1 MRGIKHELLPI
12 GITAGQM
19 KNTDFPNDAY
29 MLMFS
34 EELLSP
40 ENEFYERLCG
50 GLLLF
55 VTTRWC
61 CL

>member
-1 MRGIKHELLPI
+1 
-12 GITAGQM
+12 M